1 VKGKIYFDIVIFV
14 EVIKMLKTNMC
25 GKLNIKNIDENIIVA
40 GWVSRRRDHG
50 GLTFIDLRD
59 SSGIVQIVIKNQDL
73 NLNEDEINRIRNE
86 WVLIV
91 EGQVVA
97 RQKSTE
103 NSSMITGNIEIQ
115 VKNITIANQS
125 KTPPFPI
132 NEDINIEETNRM
144 QYRYLDLRRS
154 KMLANIKLRHEI
166 IHFIRNFL
174 HDEEFIEIETPILN
188 VATPEGAR
196 DYLVPSRVHP
206 GKFYALPQSPQQ
218 WKQLLMV
225 SGFEKYFQIARC
237 FRDEDLRSDRQP
249 EFTQLDIEMSFVEQD
264 DILKLTENLMTAMI
278 KKIKPEFQFKNPF
291 PVITYANS
299 LEMYG
304 TDKPDIRFNL
314 PICDLSSIFTNT
326 SIKIFQ
332 NILNSSNRIR
342 GVSIPQGASLNKK
355 QIQVFNDIAIKF
367 GAKGIAS
374 IRLEDDFESN
384 SPSTKAISS
393 LLKDYIND
401 EELKHLID
409 ILGSKSGDLILISG
423 GDDTL
428 TSEILGAVR
437 NEAAS
442 NMNLIN
448 EDELG
453 FCFVTE
459 FPMFEFSESENR
471 WTAMHHLFTMPYL
484 SDMELI
490 QDNPSKVRSHAYDLV
505 CNGQEIGSGSIR
517 IHESALLL
525 QILEKLGFDK
535 ADAEKQFSHMLNAF
549 DFGAPPHG
557 GIAPG
562 IDRIVA
568 MLAKENDI
576 REVIAFPKTK
586 TASDLL
592 TGAPSEIDQKLL
604 DELQLKINLTDN

>member
-1 VKGKIYFDIVIFV
+1 
-14 EVIKMLKTNMC
+14 MLKTNMC
-25 GKLNIKNIDENIIVA
+25 GKLNIKNIDENVILA

-59 SSGIVQIVIKNQDL
+59 SSGIIQIVIKNQDL

-91 EGQVVA
+91 EGRVVI
-97 RQKSTE
+97 RQKGTE
-103 NSSMITGNIEIQ
+103 NSSMLTGNIEVQ

-132 NEDINIEETNRM
+132 NEEINIEETNRM

-154 KMLANIKLRHEI
+154 KMLSNIKLRHEI

-264 DILKLTENLMTAMI
+264 DILQLTENLMTAMV
-278 KKIKPEFQFKNPF
+278 KKINPAFQFKNPF

-299 LEMYG
+299 IEMYG

-314 PICDLSSIFTNT
+314 PIRDLSAIFANT

-332 NILNSSNRIR
+332 NILESKNRIR
-342 GVSIPQGASLNKK
+342 GISIPNGASLNKK
-355 QIQVFNDIAIKF
+355 QIQVFNDIAINL

-374 IRLEDDFESN
+374 IKLEDSFESN
-384 SPSTKAISS
+384 SPSSKDISS

-409 ILGSKSGDLILISG
+409 TLESKSGDLILISG
-423 GDDTL
+423 GDETL

-437 NEAAS
+437 VEAAS
-442 NMNLIN
+442 NMKLIN
-448 EDELG
+448 EDQLG

-484 SDMELI
+484 SDIELI

-535 ADAEKQFSHMLNAF
+535 ADAEKQFAHMLNAF

-568 MLAKENDI
+568 MLAKETDI

-586 TASDLL
+586 TAADLL
-592 TGAPSEIDQKLL
+592 TGAPSEIDQKFL
-604 DELQLKINLTDN
+604 DELKLKINLTDN